1 MPFLNPGGR
10 VPKFTL
16 LGNGMVC
23 LNLLCY
29 LLHRSKDKSLVP
41 ALLVTVVVL
50 QFLRLTGNV
59 LVQTLALLMVELER
73 EILPGFSLWASKS
86 GC

>member
-23 LNLLCY
+23 FKHCY
-29 LLHRSKDKSLVP
+29 LLHRRSKDKSLVT

-59 LVQTLALLMVELER
+59 LVQTLALPYGR
-73 EILPGFSLWASKS
+73 T
-86 GC
+86 